1 MPTMSDADHGNTLL
15 CDREQVVTSRRPLPI
30 RQVRLA
36 MSSSTN
42 SLEDRNASSILGASI
57 WNHEKAIRHVEG
69 VPKWG
74 IGGDLGEASDSN
86 TRRHS
91 TDRQEISNQFKDAN
105 NDYRALLNRRA
116 YPTLSYPARSSSENT
131 SGRLQLPTLDKKS
144 ELESAVLF
152 DCLANNVLFAHLQT
166 EEVEALISHFEKVQA
181 RKNEL
186 IIQHGDSSDYFY
198 MVYQGDVKIV
208 SKDGTDIAQ
217 NSEEKYTVF
226 GELELLTNSPH
237 LATVKA
243 VSTTCTLFRLHRIDY
258 QRVILQPP
266 STPSGFAKR
275 IQILQKAIPAEVWKC
290 LEDDKIVLKKLA
302 SNMSTRRFQKGD
314 VLCRK
319 ETMLT
324 SLVIITEGLVKATGI
339 TLGGRSYEDMAF
351 GPNESST
358 GFGWQSMLSSGAD
371 SEKREQARMAGTIV
385 ASTDGTAL
393 VLSREAF
400 VNILG
405 RDRDSLENLAAARL
419 ARIQLQQIA
428 IFKDSALDNTQI
440 DG

>member
-1 MPTMSDADHGNTLL
+1 MHCLDLNEVIAQNLPISHQFHESHGTDISFFIMPMSDADHGNTLL
-15 CDREQVVTSRRPLPI
+15 CDREQLNAPVVTSRRPLPI

-131 SGRLQLPTLDKKS
+131 SGRLQPPTLDKKS

-186 IIQHGDSSDYFY
+186 IIH
-198 MVYQGDVKIV
+198 MVTRPTI
-208 SKDGTDIAQ
+208 STW
-217 NSEEKYTVF
+217 YTKVMC
-226 GELELLTNSPH
+226 
-237 LATVKA
+237 K
-243 VSTTCTLFRLHRIDY
+243 
-258 QRVILQPP
+258 
-266 STPSGFAKR
+266 
-275 IQILQKAIPAEVWKC
+275 
-290 LEDDKIVLKKLA
+290 
-302 SNMSTRRFQKGD
+302 
-314 VLCRK
+314 
-319 ETMLT
+319 
-324 SLVIITEGLVKATGI
+324 
-339 TLGGRSYEDMAF
+339 
-351 GPNESST
+351 
-358 GFGWQSMLSSGAD
+358 
-371 SEKREQARMAGTIV
+371 
-385 ASTDGTAL
+385 
-393 VLSREAF
+393 
-400 VNILG
+400 
-405 RDRDSLENLAAARL
+405 
-419 ARIQLQQIA
+419 
-428 IFKDSALDNTQI
+428 
-440 DG
+440 